1 MTRVASTSKMPRP
14 GRPPRVNYTDENTA
28 EVTVRGTRF
37 TFRNGRP
44 VGENRDVRGSD
55 YEYAKALVKR
65 TPNTEK
71 MGAESAEV

>member
-1 MTRVASTSKMPRP
+1 MASTSKMPRP
-14 GRPPRVNYTDENTA
+14 GRPPRVNFTDENTA

-65 TPNTEK
+65 TAQTQEQ
-71 MGAESAEV
+71 GANAEV